1 MDLIGLFT
9 VALVAATLI
18 PAQSEAVLASLLF
31 AGTRAPWILLLVATT
46 GNVMGSAINWWIG
59 RYLAHFADRTWFPAS
74 PARFDSAKRW
84 YGRLGYWSLL
94 GSWLPLVGDPLTVVA
109 GTLGEPFWR
118 FMVMVSV
125 AKGGRYLVLAG
136 AVWAAGFQGGGG

>member
-18 PAQSEAVLASLLF
+18 PAQSEAALAGLLI
-31 AGTRAPWILLLVATT
+31 AGTRDPWILLLVATT

-59 RYLAHFADRTWFPAS
+59 RYLAHFADRDWFPAS
-74 PARFDSAKRW
+74 PARLDSARRW

-118 FMVMVSV
+118 FMVMVSI

-136 AVWAAGFQGGGG
+136 AVWATGFQGGGV